1 MSRLRI
7 DLNCDTGEGI
17 GRDPE
22 LMPHITSASIACGAH
37 AGGDD
42 TMRET
47 LLLAARHH
55 VAVGAHPGYPD
66 RDGFGRRSMELT
78 PGEIYDT
85 VAQQIGALSDLA
97 REEGVPIAHVKPHG
111 ALYNDAVADTHIAR
125 AVVRAAHDFDRN
137 LLLYGL
143 AGSRIITEAELVG
156 MRAVA
161 EAFADRGYEPDGTLT
176 PRGSAGA
183 LIEDAAA
190 AAARVVRM
198 VVEGWVRA
206 TDGSDV
212 RLRAETICIHG
223 DGAHAV
229 EIAREVRAALMD
241 AGVRVA
247 APGAA

>member
-17 GRDPE
+17 GRDAE

-37 AGGDD
+37 AGDRD

-47 LLLAARHH
+47 LLLAARHR

-66 RDGFGRRSMELT
+66 RAGFGRRSMELT
-78 PGEIYDT
+78 PGEIYDI
-85 VAQQIGALSDLA
+85 VAQQIGALGEVA
-97 REEGVPIAHVKPHG
+97 REEGMPIAHVKPHG
-111 ALYNDAVADTHIAR
+111 ALYNDAVADAHIAR
-125 AVVRAAHDFDRN
+125 AVVRAVHDFDRN
-137 LLLYGL
+137 LMLFGL
-143 AGSRIITEAELVG
+143 AGSRLITETGHVG

-161 EAFADRGYEPDGTLT
+161 EAFADRAYEADGTLT
-176 PRGSAGA
+176 PRGSHGA
-183 LIEDAAA
+183 LIEDAVE

-198 VVEGWVRA
+198 AIDRRVRA
-206 TDGSDV
+206 NDGSDV

-223 DGAHAV
+223 DGTHAV
-229 EIAREVRAALMD
+229 EIARQVRAALLD

-247 APGAA
+247 APGMA